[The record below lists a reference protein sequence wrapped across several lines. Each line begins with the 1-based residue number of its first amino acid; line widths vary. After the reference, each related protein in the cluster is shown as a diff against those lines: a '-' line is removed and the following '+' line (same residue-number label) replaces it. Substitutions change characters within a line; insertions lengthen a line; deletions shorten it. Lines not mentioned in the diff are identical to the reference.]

1 MKMKKKLFSVVAAL
15 LAVVTLTQGASAA
28 FSGSLLNDPTYSLS
42 ENGFVYK
49 EQTVQEG
56 GQQKLFYGEYNA
68 NSDDAEYEW
77 VIHSVRSG
85 SDTTLSTVMDI
96 AKDYET
102 QTGRKVMFASNG
114 DYFYTT
120 GNNVESYVNDGIVI
134 SKGAFTH
141 KHCIGFDNKGKVV
154 IGRMTEVE
162 KRLMLVLDGQRHF
175 FKIDAYNKDPG
186 ENGIAI
192 YSTPGTYTLENAGKY
207 ICKSSSS
214 NLTNYPVWGQS
225 SRMSDGEVTNNDSF
239 TLRSGQFAVVVRGEY
254 AQYFYDNIKYGV
266 EVDLVEIPGGEFEGC
281 TWVLGGYDILVDEYK
296 VNTDCHTDNDGDGN
310 APRTFIGFK
319 EDGTAFLCM
328 VDGRGAGGSV
338 GFPVN
343 KEAELASALGAK
355 YALELDGGGST
366 TVIVRIDDQLTL
378 RNTPYDGHMRRVS
391 NAIMLVEKE
400 KEEPAQ
406 KPDDNTGS
414 DTTPGTTPG
423 TTPDTNPGTT
433 PGTTTGT
440 ATNTVPVTDPGTGG
454 QNSNGSAG
462 VVAAAGVAVIV
473 VAGVAI
479 CVIKKRKH

>member
-1 MKMKKKLFSVVAAL
+1 MKMKKKLSSVVAAL

-68 NSDDAEYEW
+68 TSDDAEYEW

-162 KRLMLVLDGQRHF
+162 KRLMLVLDGQRYF
-175 FKIDAYNKDPG
+175 FEIDAYNQDPG

-192 YSTPGTYTLENAGKY
+192 YSTPGTYTVENAGKY

-225 SRMSDGEVTNNDSF
+225 NRMSDGEVTNNDSF
-239 TLRSGQFAVVVRGEY
+239 TLRSGQFAVVVRGDN
-254 AQYFYDNIKYGV
+254 AQYFYDSIKYGV
-266 EVDLVEIPGGEFEGC
+266 EVDLIEIPGGKFEGC

-296 VNTDCHTDNDGDGN
+296 VNTDCHTDNDGSGK

-328 VDGRGAGGSV
+328 VDGRGSGGSV
-338 GFPVN
+338 GISVN

-366 TVIVRIDDQLTL
+366 TAIVRIDNQLTL
-378 RNTPYDGHMRRVS
+378 RNTPSDGHMRRVS
-391 NAIMLVEKE
+391 NAIMLVEKK

-406 KPDDNTGS
+406 KPDDTTGS
-414 DTTPGTTPG
+414 ETIPGTTPS
-423 TTPDTNPGTT
+423 TTPDTT
-433 PGTTTGT
+433 PGT
-440 ATNTVPVTDPGTGG
+440 ATNTVPVTDPGTSG

-462 VVAAAGVAVIV
+462 IVAAAVVAVIF
-473 VAGVAI
+473 VAGVAMRI
-479 CVIKKRKH
+479 IEKRKH